1 MSSLAFVKVLLL
13 AVFFSAARATQSCP
27 DSLGIWPL
35 PKKCAINY
43 DSPTATLS
51 SDFQFNIAAA
61 TKLRLSPS
69 ELNILNQAFARY
81 LKILKPLKA
90 TQAEGSQPKPRVGD
104 PDPNME
110 IFSLDIS
117 IGSTG
122 GMPAQRKTTGLAW
135 PSQSADETYTLS
147 IDGSEGSVLGGT
159 GSVWGVLRG
168 LETFSQLFDLE
179 SGMVPYSKF
188 VIDDAPRWNY
198 RGVMLDTGRHFV
210 SSTHFKALIDGM
222 AYNKF
227 NVLHWHITDDQ
238 SFPIVS
244 STYPELAN
252 QGSFGMDGRH
262 IYSPGTVADIID
274 FARVRGV
281 RVIPEFDMPG
291 HSTSWFVGYPGLRT
305 DCPAGSVKEF
315 SKPMDPSKN
324 YTYSFLQ
331 KFLKEMSGRFQ
342 DEFFHIGG
350 DEVDGTC
357 WQSTSSVQQ
366 FCKDHNLTSSPALQM
381 YFEEKVVS
389 MLTNLGKTPV
399 IWEENFGSTTGYPEG
414 AIVEVWKHK
423 WGNTTILD
431 TLIKEGYKT
440 IYTTTDWY
448 LDYSTNAINGGFTR
462 RIDDISEWE
471 YYYRVEPFTNSSL
484 DEKEQEKLLGAEVCS
499 WNPYFDG
506 TNLLSNVFPRSVAVG
521 ERLWSDKSV
530 RNLTSAL
537 SRIQNQRC
545 RMVARG
551 IPVSPVNFADHCPYP
566 YEFTYVSP

>member
-1 MSSLAFVKVLLL
+1 
-13 AVFFSAARATQSCP
+13 
-27 DSLGIWPL
+27 
-35 PKKCAINY
+35 
-43 DSPTATLS
+43 
-51 SDFQFNIAAA
+51 
-61 TKLRLSPS
+61 
-69 ELNILNQAFARY
+69 
-81 LKILKPLKA
+81 
-90 TQAEGSQPKPRVGD
+90 
-104 PDPNME
+104 
-110 IFSLDIS
+110 
-117 IGSTG
+117 
-122 GMPAQRKTTGLAW
+122 
-135 PSQSADETYTLS
+135 
-147 IDGSEGSVLGGT
+147 
-159 GSVWGVLRG
+159 
-168 LETFSQLFDLE
+168 
-179 SGMVPYSKF
+179 
-188 VIDDAPRWNY
+188 
-198 RGVMLDTGRHFV
+198 
-210 SSTHFKALIDGM
+210 
-222 AYNKF
+222 
-227 NVLHWHITDDQ
+227 
-238 SFPIVS
+238 
-244 STYPELAN
+244 
-252 QGSFGMDGRH
+252 MDGRH